1 MISSNILPN
10 ILSKKFILL
19 LSEKIAKKKTL
30 IASHYEDGGTW
41 SMWDEKGMGT
51 YVLTANLCKYTVNI
65 MLNTDG

>member
-30 IASHYEDGGTW
+30 IASHYEDGGT
-41 SMWDEKGMGT
+41 
-51 YVLTANLCKYTVNI
+51 
-65 MLNTDG
+65 